1 MQDYNRQH
9 YLSRSAFQ
17 NPKPPY
23 IKIGLGIMVL
33 GVLLYVLTN
42 SLSST
47 EILAPQVYEFS
58 QEKPDSKPSASKNS
72 NTQNEGIIY
81 TSADEVV
88 TAIDGLVQGKQGMYG
103 WYVQSLLTGESYG
116 RNDDFSFTAASIN
129 KVPILVS
136 YLHGV
141 EQGKFSLSDIYRL
154 NDNDKEEGTGSIQYE
169 DAGKPYTYEELIM
182 AMGKQSDNT
191 ATNAIARKVGRS
203 QIQAF
208 IDSRHMS
215 QTNIV
220 DNKTSPKDMGELF
233 SNIYLDFL
241 FQDKN
246 LKNLFIKAL
255 SNTDFED
262 RISKGVPEETL
273 VVHKIGNQIQV
284 WSDCGLVIAQ
294 NPYSICILTDGIK
307 ETEAQDLLPKI
318 SHVIWNY
325 ESKRN

>member
-9 YLSRSAFQ
+9 YLSRSASQ
-17 NPKPPY
+17 KPKLPY
-23 IKIGLGIMVL
+23 IKIGLGIMIL

-42 SLSST
+42 SFNSA
-47 EILAPQVYEFS
+47 EILAPQIYEFS
-58 QEKPDSKPSASKNS
+58 QEQSSSKPSVGENS
-72 NTQNEGIIY
+72 HTQGEGIIY
-81 TSADEVV
+81 NSTNEVV
-88 TAIDGLVQGKQGMYG
+88 TAIDGLVQGKQGTYG
-103 WYVQSLLTGESYG
+103 WYVQSLLAGESYG
-116 RNDDFSFTAASIN
+116 RNNDFSFTAASIN
-129 KVPILVS
+129 KIPILVS

-141 EQGKFSLSDIYRL
+141 EQGRFKLSDIYRL
-154 NDNDKEEGTGSIQYE
+154 DDDDKEEGTGSIQYE

-182 AMGKQSDNT
+182 AMGGQSDNT
-191 ATNAIARKVGRS
+191 ATNAIAKKLGRS

-208 IDSRHMS
+208 IDSRHME
-215 QTNIV
+215 QTDII

-262 RISKGVPEETL
+262 RISKGVPKETL

-294 NPYSICILTDGIK
+294 NPYSVCILTDGIK
-307 ETEAQDLLPKI
+307 ESEARDLLPKI

-325 ESKRN
+325 ESKRD